1 MHQKY
6 IERYH
11 KRKILREKGEKMGSE
26 ETGARSLALNP
37 KIVCTLTV
45 IKIKIKFFFW
55 LNTQ

>member
-45 IKIKIKFFFW
+45 IKIKIKFFFG
-55 LNTQ
+55 